1 MLKAITTVIGRSSR
15 GLRKSCGRQLRSFS
29 GMGDAE
35 AMQRIDAFEAGV
47 DDDVAEEVRGWE
59 YGTVVMSASMPQVWD
74 ANYFRVAG
82 DTVAPVEDLVAAA
95 TTVAAGA
102 GLKHVSFIVGES
114 QGNRLWAGLEPLG
127 YDRTRFLYLA
137 LRGRPDV
144 PAHEVVEVGA
154 EDVVASRAEGT
165 LEFFPGNTE
174 LVAQLAELDR
184 RLARTIGGRWFAIR
198 EDGDVISR
206 AWLLQAAG
214 IGQVEDV
221 ATTPAK
227 RGLGYARAV
236 VSAAA
241 LASLEAGNDLTF
253 IVADADDSVTDLY
266 RSIGF
271 EPLGHAERFVRSLR
285 LTRTSR

>member
-1 MLKAITTVIGRSSR
+1 
-15 GLRKSCGRQLRSFS
+15 
-29 GMGDAE
+29 MGNADE
-35 AMQRIDAFEAGV
+35 MQRIEAFEARV
-47 DDDVAEEVRGWE
+47 DDDAAEEVRDWE
-59 YGTVVMSASMPQVWD
+59 YGKTVMSPSMPQVWD
-74 ANYFRVAG
+74 ANYFRVS
-82 DTVAPVEDLVAAA
+82 DDVDAPVEDLVAAA
-95 TTVAAGA
+95 TPGAVAAR
-102 GLKHVSFIVGES
+102 LNHVALIAGES
-114 QGNRLWAGLEPLG
+114 QAERLWPGLEPLG

-137 LRGRPDV
+137 LRRRPDP

-165 LEFFPGNTE
+165 LEFFPGNDE

-198 EDGDVISR
+198 EAGEVISR
-206 AWLLQAAG
+206 AWLLAAG
-214 IGQVEDV
+214 GVGQVEDV

-236 VSAAA
+236 VSAAT
-241 LASLEAGNDLTF
+241 LASLAAGNDLTF

-271 EPLGHAERFVRSLR
+271 EPLGIAERFVRSLAAG
-285 LTRTSR
+285 